1 MVSHFQSAS
10 LAAIATHAAWQVDS
24 PHVVQRNVGEELVRA
39 QQQPFELSLS
49 LSLRD
54 LRHDLSFSSA
64 LSFAG

>member
-24 PHVVQRNVGEELVRA
+24 PHVVQRNAGEELVRA
-39 QQQPFELSLS
+39 QRQPFELSLRNLRHGLS
-49 LSLRD
+49 LSN
-54 LRHDLSFSSA
+54 A